1 MDPGT
6 LPLLTKLELFATI
19 AKSFQLLTIIEESFI
34 LNVVRFLDPGLHCCK
49 FAL

>member
-6 LPLLTKLELFATI
+6 LPQLTKLELFATI
-19 AKSFQLLTIIEESFI
+19 ANSSQLLTIVEESFI
-34 LNVVRFLDPGLHCCK
+34 LKVVRFLDMRLHCCK